1 MSEDDIIYVGRK
13 PPMAYV
19 LALLTSFNSRGAE
32 SVTLKARGR
41 AISTAVDVAEIAR
54 NRYMTDLEP
63 TSIEIA
69 TEEVPTMEGGTRNVS
84 SMSITLAK
92 TGKPAEKP
100 EPKKEEAPP
109 SETDITDIKEVGTA
123 TEEAPPSGTDITDI
137 KGVGPATEEKLRKAG
152 YETAESIAET
162 DAAALTLKTGI
173 SEKVAARI
181 IENSKELLGKS

>member
-1 MSEDDIIYVGRK
+1 MSEENIIYVGRK

-54 NRYMTDLEP
+54 NRYMTNLEP

-100 EPKKEEAPP
+100 APK
-109 SETDITDIKEVGTA
+109 
-123 TEEAPPSGTDITDI
+123 EEAPPSGTDITDI
-137 KGVGPATEEKLRKAG
+137 KGVGAATEEKLRKAG
-152 YETAESIAET
+152 YGTAESVAET
-162 DAAALTLKTGI
+162 DAAALAIKTGI

>member
-1 MSEDDIIYVGRK
+1 MSEESIIYVGRK

-32 SVTLKARGR
+32 SVILKARGR

-100 EPKKEEAPP
+100 EPREEVPP
-109 SETDITDIKEVGTA
+109 SGTDITDIKEVGTA

-137 KGVGPATEEKLRKAG
+137 KGVGTATEEKLRKAG